1 MAIPIDF
8 YSIRRAFL
16 HDPLSL
22 SLTTPTVKEEPV
34 KIINDYHDEIPNI
47 RKQILQ
53 SNSAHFQVVK
63 TYVEVHIFKTRT
75 THDCPFK
82 FLPNYLGIFSITEP
96 ILKTEIPYDVSFE
109 PLIIETGN
117 LIYMALK
124 SECKEV
130 YYFENM
136 RKIIV
141 LSSSMLSRQEL
152 QVVFEKHAFKT
163 GFYPIVEEERTEF
176 DDLTLHISDEP
187 APRAMPFILPAKEE
201 IYTYLYNHQAVYWII
216 SPEIMSLIAE
226 KLKNRLYTPEKTI
239 YSLARDFLDANIL
252 LRHNQITTLESAL
265 IRYSRK

>member
-8 YSIRRAFL
+8 YSKRRMFL
-16 HDPLSL
+16 NDPLSL
-22 SLTTPTVKEEPV
+22 SLTTPTVKDQPV
-34 KIINDYHDEIPNI
+34 KLINDYRDEIPNI

-63 TYVEVHIFKTRT
+63 TYVEAHIFKTRQ

-82 FLPNYLGIFSITEP
+82 FLPNLLGIFSIAEP
-96 ILKTEIPYDVSFE
+96 LLKTEIPYDVSYE

-124 SECKEV
+124 ATCKEA
-130 YYFENM
+130 YYFEHM
-136 RKIIV
+136 QKIIV
-141 LSSSMLSRQEL
+141 LSSSDLSVKEL
-152 QVVFEKHAFKT
+152 QLIFEKHAFTT

-201 IYTYLYNHQAVYWII
+201 IYTYLYNHKSVNWII
-216 SPEIMSLIAE
+216 SPEIVSLIAE
-226 KLKNRLYTPEKTI
+226 KLNYKIYTPEKTI
-239 YSLARDFLDANIL
+239 YRIARDFLDANIL
-252 LRHNQITTLESAL
+252 LTHEQITTLESAL